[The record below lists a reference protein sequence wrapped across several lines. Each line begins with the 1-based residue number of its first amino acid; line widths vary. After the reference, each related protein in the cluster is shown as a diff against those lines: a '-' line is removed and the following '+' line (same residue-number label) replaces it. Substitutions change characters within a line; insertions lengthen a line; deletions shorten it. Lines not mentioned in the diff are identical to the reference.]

1 MYQIYTNFIL
11 FSLHLHNLTAVLQAK
26 PDKSQSYRVGPSA
39 KQKNNNR
46 QNKKTTTGFL
56 PIKKKI
62 LNWEKQ

>member
-11 FSLHLHNLTAVLQAK
+11 FSLHLHNLIAVLQAK
-26 PDKSQSYRVGPSA
+26 PAKLLSYRVGPSA

-62 LNWEKQ
+62 LNWEK